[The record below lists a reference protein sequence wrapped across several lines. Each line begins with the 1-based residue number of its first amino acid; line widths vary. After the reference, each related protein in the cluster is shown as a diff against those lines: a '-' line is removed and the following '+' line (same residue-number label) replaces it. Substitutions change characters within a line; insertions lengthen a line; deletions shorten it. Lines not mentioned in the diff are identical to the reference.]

1 MAGGI
6 VCHGLLEGPDK
17 QHTRLQSPPARGLIC
32 QNASCSG
39 AGCRVRPESRRWAGE
54 ANNNRKLY
62 PGWPVK
68 QRQDI
73 RCPNHSRRAKVLLLG
88 DADTKMSALLLGD
101 AGINMPA
108 LLLGDADIPCL
119 L

>member
-17 QHTRLQSPPARGLIC
+17 QHTRLQPSPAGGLVC
-32 QNASCSG
+32 QNVSCSG
-39 AGCRVRPESRRWAGE
+39 AGCWVRPQTAFWA
-54 ANNNRKLY
+54 NRKLY

-73 RCPNHSRRAKVLLLG
+73 RCPNHSRRAK
-88 DADTKMSALLLGD
+88 ALLLGD

-108 LLLGDADIPCL
+108 LLLGDADINMPALLLGDADIQCL